1 MADGGGRPQRGF
13 NFPLKALTSALR
25 EGEIVVDLFAGGG
38 GASEGL
44 EEALGRPVDIAVNH
58 DPVAVGMHAANH
70 PFTRHLRE
78 DVWAVDPISEVAG
91 RQIGWFHA
99 SPDCR
104 DFSQAKGGQPRS
116 KVIRS
121 LSWVVCKWA
130 GRLNR
135 LGLAPRI
142 ISLENVLQVTRWTKL
157 VAKRDKATGRVIKLD
172 EFGDVVGVAEPGERV
187 PLDRQFLVPDK
198 RSLGRTWKRF
208 VAILEGLGYVV
219 EWRVLNAADYG
230 AGTER
235 KRLFLVARRDGEPIQ
250 WPVPTHGQGRANP
263 AVSAADCIDWTI
275 PTRSIFNRD
284 KDLVPKSMQR
294 LAKGIRKFVLETDDP
309 YLIRTPDLLQIHQAQ
324 ALSGCV
330 AKIRGN
336 SIGTA
341 LQSGLPVIT
350 SGGGAKRPAGAAH
363 ALGLVTA
370 FLEQANGG
378 FYDGAGKDVRRPM
391 STITKTAAQQRLVTA
406 HMAACGADGERQT
419 AAVGESARLRER
431 AALQVAKFLVEH
443 GGMVPRDDSVQ
454 ALLKLVTVVVDGI
467 AYMIVDVGMRML
479 KPHEL
484 FKAQGFGPHYI
495 IDRTA
500 DGTPLSNSA
509 ANKMVGNSVSPH
521 PMAALVRSVLGIQAA
536 PLAQAA

>member
-198 RSLGRTWKRF
+198 RSLGRTW
-208 VAILEGLGYVV
+208 
-219 EWRVLNAADYG
+219 N
-230 AGTER
+230 
-235 KRLFLVARRDGEPIQ
+235 P
-250 WPVPTHGQGRANP
+250 GRAG
-263 AVSAADCIDWTI
+263 V
-275 PTRSIFNRD
+275 RGR
-284 KDLVPKSMQR
+284 
-294 LAKGIRKFVLETDDP
+294 
-309 YLIRTPDLLQIHQAQ
+309 
-324 ALSGCV
+324 V
-330 AKIRGN
+330 A
-336 SIGTA
+336 SP
-341 LQSGLPVIT
+341 Q
-350 SGGGAKRPAGAAH
+350 
-363 ALGLVTA
+363 
-370 FLEQANGG
+370 
-378 FYDGAGKDVRRPM
+378 
-391 STITKTAAQQRLVTA
+391 
-406 HMAACGADGERQT
+406 CG
-419 AAVGESARLRER
+419 
-431 AALQVAKFLVEH
+431 
-443 GGMVPRDDSVQ
+443 
-454 ALLKLVTVVVDGI
+454 
-467 AYMIVDVGMRML
+467 
-479 KPHEL
+479 
-484 FKAQGFGPHYI
+484 
-495 IDRTA
+495 
-500 DGTPLSNSA
+500 
-509 ANKMVGNSVSPH
+509 
-521 PMAALVRSVLGIQAA
+521 
-536 PLAQAA
+536 